1 MDSGGNSQVFLDAF
15 PNPILDPLHEQANLF
30 ADLYDKITTR
40 SNVFAVWCTVGFFE
54 AQVLPSGQV
63 LLGPEIDADVGRQV
77 RYRFFAIVDRT
88 IIAEWMLQN
97 NKPVETQLGRT
108 DIDPRR
114 TGPNGEPPCVIYWSR
129 IQ

>member
-1 MDSGGNSQVFLDAF
+1 MDSGGNSRVFLDAF
-15 PNPILDPLHEQANLF
+15 PNPNSDPLHEQAKLF

-54 AQVLPSGQV
+54 VDQNGK
-63 LLGPEIDADVGRQV
+63 LGPEIDADVGRQV